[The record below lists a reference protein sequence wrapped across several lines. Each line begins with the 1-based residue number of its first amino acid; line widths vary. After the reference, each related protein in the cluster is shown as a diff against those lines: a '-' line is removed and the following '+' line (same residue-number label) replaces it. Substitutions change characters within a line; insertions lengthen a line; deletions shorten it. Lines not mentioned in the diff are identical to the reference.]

1 MLINSKANLAL
12 STKNARLSVIKGKL
26 INFQMRLSNLTLSLL
41 MTMAPDVEGKV
52 WGGDKEA

>member
-12 STKNARLSVIKGKL
+12 NTKNARLSVIKGKL

-41 MTMAPDVEGKV
+41 MTMAPDVKGKV
-52 WGGDKEA
+52 SVSI